1 MNLAHDITTISTQCK
16 SCPFQADGIKL
27 GIEKMSEIREYL
39 VRGVNHFCHSDTT
52 HHAICR
58 GGRNYQ
64 LEIWHRLSIIKEPTD
79 GALHEAMI
87 ESGINPRK
95 HIKRSNHE

>member
-1 MNLAHDITTISTQCK
+1 LNLEPETTLMQTQCK

-27 GIEKMSEIREYL
+27 GAKKMSEIMVYL
-39 VRGVNHFCHSDTT
+39 IQGVNHFCHSDRTNHT
-52 HHAICR
+52 ICR

-64 LEIWHRLSIIKEPTD
+64 LEIWHRRSVIKEPTD

-87 ESGINPRK
+87 ESGINPGE
-95 HIKRSNHE
+95 HIKGRLS